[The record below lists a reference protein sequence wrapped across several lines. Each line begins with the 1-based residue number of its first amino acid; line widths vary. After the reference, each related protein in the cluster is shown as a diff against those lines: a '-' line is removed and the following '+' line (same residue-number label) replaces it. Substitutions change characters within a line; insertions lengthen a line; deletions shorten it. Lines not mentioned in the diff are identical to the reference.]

1 MKSPCPARDGAPGDP
16 CTYKKGLCVFC
27 GASKPMSKAAKERLS
42 DAISASYSRQARGR
56 QILLTNLGP
65 FWSAVE
71 TRIAAGE
78 EIDAAVAAEIPA
90 WTVAA

>member
-1 MKSPCPARDGAPGDP
+1 M
-16 CTYKKGLCVFC
+16 
-27 GASKPMSKAAKERLS
+27 SKPMSKAAKRRQH
-42 DAISASYSRQARGR
+42 DAIGASYTRQASGR

-78 EIDAAVAAEIPA
+78 EIDAAVAAEIPR
-90 WTVAA
+90 WTVASGSDASPRS